1 MPKSQDLR
9 FVLFPGHLPDSL
21 LLSLEL
27 ISYLK
32 VICAQSWQH
41 IKALWDLRSPKI
53 CPKLAPFF
61 KQIEKKTP
69 CIQIIDMH
77 ILEKLKP
84 SLIPM
89 IVGVV
94 SLNLESIEI
103 KYKLDSVLSV
113 NYNWHSQHCIGIFT
127 STNNFQILNS
137 EFQCLSLSRHYRLQ
151 VQFSSFRFFSRRVR
165 GPGDVEIFRSGN

>member
-1 MPKSQDLR
+1 
-9 FVLFPGHLPDSL
+9 
-21 LLSLEL
+21 
-27 ISYLK
+27 
-32 VICAQSWQH
+32 
-41 IKALWDLRSPKI
+41 
-53 CPKLAPFF
+53 
-61 KQIEKKTP
+61 
-69 CIQIIDMH
+69 MH

-151 VQFSSFRFFSRRVR
+151 V
-165 GPGDVEIFRSGN
+165 